1 MNEIISERE
10 ARWPFCLVCNKP
22 VDGYDVDFNVELVKG
37 RFGCHDGQYVAG
49 RYTTYRIRCQHCRK
63 PDHPA
68 EHEEGA
74 EAAVQGGRREGGIA
88 FGTASE
94 RLRYWYC

>member
-49 RYTTYRIRCQHCRK
+49 RYTTYRIRCHG
-63 PDHPA
+63 
-68 EHEEGA
+68 EHITMDYDNVTKRWVNPRGSINLKIG
-74 EAAVQGGRREGGIA
+74 VR
-88 FGTASE
+88 
-94 RLRYWYC
+94 